1 MCVFFFKQKTAYEM
15 RIIDWSSDV
24 CSSDL
29 GRVGTRGERSGG
41 LGIVR
46 VAERPLHRDGALA
59 RAVLVER
66 GRTLR
71 VEFEAG
77 ERRTIVRQQEVVTG
91 GDLATAGQRGDR
103 QDVVPVEVHRERQR
117 GRTQRVWPVERLRAD
132 LRVEAAV
139 QQALHGV
146 RSAGERPVDLVVGTS
161 RLRDVQGTLHV
172 LTRGVRHALPVL
184 HSHDG
189 LPLPGL
195 DDVRSEEHTSELQ
208 SLMRISYAVFCL
220 NTKHNL
226 KIHVLYI

>member
-1 MCVFFFKQKTAYEM
+1 M
-15 RIIDWSSDV
+15 RRRPPRS
-24 CSSDL
+24 
-29 GRVGTRGERSGG
+29 TRTDTLFPYTTLFRS
-41 LGIVR
+41 
-46 VAERPLHRDGALA
+46 
-59 RAVLVER
+59 
-66 GRTLR
+66 
-71 VEFEAG
+71 
-77 ERRTIVRQQEVVTG
+77 
-91 GDLATAGQRGDR
+91 
-103 QDVVPVEVHRERQR
+103 
-117 GRTQRVWPVERLRAD
+117 
-132 LRVEAAV
+132 
-139 QQALHGV
+139 V